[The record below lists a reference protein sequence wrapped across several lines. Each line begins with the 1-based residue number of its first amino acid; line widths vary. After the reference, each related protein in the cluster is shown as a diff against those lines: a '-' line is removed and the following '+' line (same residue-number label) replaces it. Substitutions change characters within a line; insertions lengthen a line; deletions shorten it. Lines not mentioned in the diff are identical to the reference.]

1 MILAGDSKNDIE
13 ENYGVVEDDA
23 QNFDFSD
30 GDNYSEEDGDNDF
43 EDGCDDLEDEIV
55 WENKDPDNLNSA
67 DDVIMING
75 RVIYYR

>member
-1 MILAGDSKNDIE
+1 MLKAVSFELLLICLLLLTCVCATT
-13 ENYGVVEDDA
+13 
-23 QNFDFSD
+23 
-30 GDNYSEEDGDNDF
+30 DNDF

>member
-23 QNFDFSD
+23 QNFDFSN